1 MEKLGPYLKHGM
13 SMTSH
18 CIAGQN
24 LTSLLVCSPPMAVD
38 QTVEMQK
45 LGTYLKPFSL
55 NVLMQF
61 GLWSNQPVPPG
72 PTNVTHLFEFKEQER
87 VRLMVL
93 RRFHSHENSSINPE
107 AIHRFPK
114 LNICSAAALL

>member
-1 MEKLGPYLKHGM
+1 
-13 SMTSH
+13 
-18 CIAGQN
+18 
-24 LTSLLVCSPPMAVD
+24 MAVD

-45 LGTYLKPFSL
+45 LGTYLKPFPL
-55 NVLMQF
+55 NVLMRF
-61 GLWSNQPVPPG
+61 GLWSDQRVSPS

-93 RRFHSHENSSINPE
+93 RRFQSPENSSINWE

-114 LNICSAAALL
+114 SNICSAVALLYLACP